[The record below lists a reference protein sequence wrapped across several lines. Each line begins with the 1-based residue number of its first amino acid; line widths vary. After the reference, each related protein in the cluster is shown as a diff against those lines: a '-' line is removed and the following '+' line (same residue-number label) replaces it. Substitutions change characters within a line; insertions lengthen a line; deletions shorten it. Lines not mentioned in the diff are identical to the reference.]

1 MVNPLPGKDHHM
13 TRFTCGIAL
22 AALIAAPAMAQA
34 QDANAGMQCADFLA
48 LDNQTQGTIL
58 LQVEAGS
65 GQGGGAAP
73 GADAEGTAETTIGGG
88 AGRDGSPGT
97 QSGQLP
103 DATDGGTGTGAAPTQ
118 SPAADGGTQS
128 GAGTGAAGA
137 PATESLLETVVAA
150 CRADQTLTVADAV
163 EQARSGQGTAN

>member
-1 MVNPLPGKDHHM
+1 M

-22 AALIAAPAMAQA
+22 AALIAAAAPAMAPA
-34 QDANAGMQCADFLA
+34 QDANAGMPCADFLA

-58 LQVEAGS
+58 LQVAAGS

-97 QSGQLP
+97 QSGQPP
-103 DATDGGTGTGAAPTQ
+103 DATDGGTGAGAAPTQ
-118 SPAADGGTQS
+118 SPATDGSAAS
-128 GAGTGAAGA
+128 GATSG

-150 CRADQTLTVADAV
+150 CRSDETLTVGDAV
-163 EQARSGQGTAN
+163 QKAQGGQGTAN